1 MWFSGFEIFQ
11 VICMFFLI
19 DMALIGWVKLDN
31 RMPEIKRKIALWVG
45 KHLYKEDW
53 SNGLG
58 LYR

>member
-31 RMPEIKRKIALWVG
+31 KMPGIKRNIAIWIG
-45 KHLYKEDW
+45 THIYKENW
-53 SNGLG
+53 SK
-58 LYR
+58 